1 MNVYYGDELER
12 YKAIADIT
20 TDRLSEICAAER
32 DGRLVV
38 LPCKVGSTLYY
49 PYAKRVIEK
58 RVTQYRELLRK
69 SECIDKWLCVDFSN
83 DETFEADD
91 IGKTIFLTRAEAEAA
106 LKGAE
111 YVMQSKEFQPLRE
124 CPFCG
129 GEAEATEYND
139 SDYTIMCK
147 NCHAEI
153 GWREKAEAIAAWNR
167 RVAD

>member
-1 MNVYYGDELER
+1 MSVSRISELLAQIDKANAEHSPSRRADYADALVDELR
-12 YKAIADIT
+12 DIFPD
-20 TDRLSEICAAER
+20 DRLSEIAKAER

-38 LPCKVGSTLYY
+38 LPCKVGDTLYY

-106 LKGAE
+106 LKG
-111 YVMQSKEFQPLRE
+111 
-124 CPFCG
+124 
-129 GEAEATEYND
+129 D
-139 SDYTIMCK
+139 S
-147 NCHAEI
+147 HE
-153 GWREKAEAIAAWNR
+153 
-167 RVAD
+167 